1 MSDEVMTVNG
11 RMKDRLD
18 RIEFEVNGIITRLT
32 VVEQLMKDRQERTDK
47 EIAEIKSALKE
58 INRNTTWLVR
68 LIIGS
73 IISGFLLW
81 VINGGMAGA
90 S

>member
-47 EIAEIKSALKE
+47 EIAEIKSSLKE